1 MSMFGALNRFI
12 ARLDAEPQGER
23 NNGGDN
29 GAWGFQILRNTN
41 DTLPLEP
48 WFDFIIGINGRTIDN
63 PDPTLFAKEVRNSA
77 GTTISLGIWSAKGQ
91 RIRELYVPIPA
102 ENPTLGLSLQWTPL
116 SSTDDVWHILDV
128 SPNSPADIAGL
139 LPYGDYII
147 GSPEGLVK
155 GESGLGEL
163 VEDYANRPL
172 RLFVYNHEYNVTRPV
187 TITPSRSWGGQGL
200 LGCVL
205 GFGALHRLPAP
216 LEEPPA
222 GPGETLFDGSDPN
235 VTATQYTT
243 SGTAPAPAQNGFE
256 PAPLTPSSF
265 FVPADAMPASSS
277 RASPAPHSASNTN
290 TPPPGT
296 TLAPPPPPSSSSST
310 APPPA
315 RRSKARLNHAASSR
329 GGAGG
334 IDEYFAE
341 GEAKSRELDYGSGSS
356 SGSRPPPPKAGPPP
370 RAGGPGAGAG
380 PPPGPPPK
388 DAAESKPGSPP
399 SVEEEK
405 ALFENGEGEVE
416 LNEKTG

>member
-12 ARLDAEPQGER
+12 ARLDAEPQER
-23 NNGGDN
+23 SNGGDN
-29 GAWGFQILRNTN
+29 EAWGFQILRNTN

-48 WFDFIIGINGRTIDN
+48 WFDFVIGINGRTIDN

-77 GTTISLGIWSAKGQ
+77 GSTISLGIWSAKGQ

-102 ENPTLGLSLQWTPL
+102 ETPTLGLSLQWTPL

-128 SPNSPADIAGL
+128 SPNSPADVAGL

-222 GPGETLFDGSDPN
+222 GPGETLFDGSDHAAAAA
-235 VTATQYTT
+235 TAPQSQYTT
-243 SGTAPAPAQNGFE
+243 NNAGGQNGFE

-277 RASPAPHSASNTN
+277 RASPAPLNSTN
-290 TPPPGT
+290 TPPPAG

-315 RRSKARLNHAASSR
+315 GRRAKPRHAHAASSR
-329 GGAGG
+329 GGGGG

-341 GEAKSRELDYGSGSS
+341 GEAKSRELDYGSGSGTPKG
-356 SGSRPPPPKAGPPP
+356 GSRPPPPKGGPP
-370 RAGGPGAGAG
+370 RAGGP
-380 PPPGPPPK
+380 PK
-388 DAAESKPGSPP
+388 DTGSAEASKPGSPP

-405 ALFENGEGEVE
+405 ALFEGGEGEAEV
-416 LNEKTG
+416 LDEKQG